1 MEPHK
6 NHLKTETFIYKLPL
20 INDKLTKLLKVM
32 IMNNYKPTEKAN
44 TSYMDALS
52 TSLDMKGHP
61 ALSNVVNSVA
71 HPKQTLSKLGEYLQK
86 LDVNLGILAYQTL
99 KGHPAKGYMEFTREH
114 PVIGSS
120 GLAPIVAACAMV
132 PKIPGEDAM
141 RAESKAK
148 YPQAYELMASHLK
161 DNGRDLVQYKQ
172 VQNPSADVSL
182 PATYMIHK
190 KKFTI
195 RERIKAALVDRKE
208 TIPVSEQ
215 EVTNEFHE

>member
-132 PKIPGEDAM
+132 PKIPGEDIM
-141 RAESKAK
+141 KSTSKEI
-148 YPQAYELMASHLK
+148 YPTEHKLMADILK
-161 DNGRDLVQYKQ
+161 EGGRDLILYGDIKS
-172 VQNPSADVSL
+172 PSSDGARAVYL
-182 PATYMIHK
+182 IHK
-190 KKFTI
+190 KRFTI
-195 RERIKAALVDRKE
+195 GERIRTRLDGQKE
-208 TIPVSEQ
+208 IPLSQQ
-215 EVTNEFHE
+215 EVTHEVFE